1 MLPKGPISL
10 PLPVAPIVALALS
23 QVFASGPARAAAD
36 EAAPSPPE
44 LDAEGTTWFLDQ
56 GRLEIRG
63 AHLRG
68 VRVEWHAGA
77 RAGAD
82 ACVTPAPAAPIA
94 KSAKGEKDAKDA
106 KDETCALAVP
116 KDIPTDATFAWSP
129 APPRSGPPPA
139 PAPLRPARFVIDRLL
154 APTAALDLSS
164 GVGRLPV
171 ARPDAVSGVECAP
184 ARCEWQADDGAIV
197 ARSVPGAATSVTVR
211 LRLAPH
217 YFVARGDALDTLLV
231 RTVPV
236 VHCGAAVVSGPPL
249 RHAEAARVVVR
260 LDGRCGADARELRW
274 TANGG
279 AAHVERTVRE
289 GDATYVQLGVGDV
302 EDAQLTVVATRPEPD
317 GSVIAS
323 AEIETRAAPQ
333 PRATLEL
340 AGFGRISFIPTN
352 REAELHTPAVGDHA
366 RLVPLPVEGAYSVR
380 LDGRKVLVRGDESAG
395 GLVSLR
401 FGYRFDSLP
410 SSFANTDLGVVTEAV
425 QRPVR
430 EASVPVALAASLL
443 DKAPLLELICADR
456 AGRAERIAPGA
467 EASIPYSQRDSCRL
481 VIHRERFKP
490 EDGTQDVTV
499 DVSVTKVD
507 DTPRADAHV
516 SERMILRAGREP
528 RVFWIHGVRAQF
540 DRLVVRVAHVVDEA
554 RDEAHN
560 AGSQVYAHMPAAQW
574 SIVVGQGRLRFYAT
588 AAIPTGLFRITAPS
602 DVLTLNFGALSRLTW
617 LDREGQEGLVGLE
630 LGAMGIGLAATPG
643 FPRTLA
649 VLGGLGVAVPIGN
662 RGETSQASVNLHAW
676 IAYELRGD
684 VHENTV
690 TNTGPLA
697 SHWSFLFGPSITIG
711 NVGTTL

>member
-1 MLPKGPISL
+1 MLPRGPN
-10 PLPVAPIVALALS
+10 LPVLALVALIFPS
-23 QVFASGPARAAAD
+23 VFASAPARAAAE
-36 EAAPSPPE
+36 EAPPPPPDV
-44 LDAEGTTWFLDQ
+44 DAAGTTWFLDQ

-68 VRVEWHAGA
+68 VRVDWHAGN
-77 RAGAD
+77 RAGGD
-82 ACVTPAPAAPIA
+82 ACVTPAPVAPNA
-94 KSAKGEKDAKDA
+94 KV
-106 KDETCALAVP
+106 ETCALAVP
-116 KDIPTDATFAWSP
+116 KDLPADAVFTWSASSP
-129 APPRSGPPPA
+129 NA
-139 PAPLRPARFVIDRLL
+139 PAALRPARFVVDRLL

-171 ARPDAVSGVECAP
+171 TRAEAVSGVECAP
-184 ARCEWQADDGAIV
+184 ARCEWDDAAVV
-197 ARSVPGAATSVTVR
+197 ARAVSGAATSLTLR
-211 LRLAPH
+211 IRLAPH
-217 YFVARGDALDTLLV
+217 YFVARGDALETSLT

-249 RHAEAARVVVR
+249 RHAEATRVVVR

-274 TANGG
+274 TASG
-279 AAHVERTVRE
+279 AAARLERVEKD
-289 GDATYVQLGVGDV
+289 GGATYVLLSVSDV
-302 EDAQLTVVATRPEPD
+302 DDAQLTVMATRPEPD

-323 AEIETRAAPQ
+323 AEIETRSAPQ

-340 AGFGRISFIPTN
+340 PSFGRISFIPTN
-352 REAELHTPAVGDHA
+352 REAELHTPAAGDHA
-366 RLVPLPVEGAYSVR
+366 RLVPLPVEGAYTVR
-380 LDGRKVLVRGDESAG
+380 LAGHKLLVRGDESAG

-401 FGYRFDSLP
+401 FGYRVDTLP
-410 SSFANTDLGVVTEAV
+410 ASFANTDLGVVTEAV

-443 DKAPLLELICADR
+443 DKSPLLELVCADR
-456 AGRAERIAPGA
+456 AGNAQRVAPGA
-467 EASIPYSQRDSCRL
+467 EASIPYAQRDSCRL
-481 VIHRERFKP
+481 IIHRERFKP

-507 DTPRADAHV
+507 DSARADAHV
-516 SERMILRAGREP
+516 SERLILRAGHEP
-528 RVFWIHGVRAQF
+528 RVFWIHGVRAPF

-554 RDEAHN
+554 HDVG
-560 AGSQVYAHMPAAQW
+560 GSEVYAHMPAAQW
-574 SIVVGQGRLRFYAT
+574 SIIVGQGHLRFYAT

-649 VLGGLGVAVPIGN
+649 ILGGLGVGVPIGN
-662 RGETSQASVNLHAW
+662 RGEASQASVNLHAW

-684 VHENTV
+684 VHENTM